1 MKQMKACGIAAEYNP
16 FHNGHKYQIE
26 QIRKNSDATTIIA
39 VMSGNWTQRGEPAIV
54 DKWMRAEAAIA
65 NGADIIAEL
74 PYLFAAQSASVFATG
89 AVKMLSL
96 AHADQMCFGSECGN
110 LDNLQDI
117 ADTPVN
123 PDHLRESLS
132 SGMSYPKAY
141 SLLTADMQPND
152 ILAVCYLRQ
161 LRDTSIEPLLIQR
174 TGGYLDPQMKE
185 NASAY
190 AIRSAL
196 AKKQPIDYA
205 TPMHAS
211 LNGSFQ
217 SFSELYYPYLRT
229 LLLTTPRS
237 ELEKLLLFSEGIEK
251 HLAIHAAENDTYSGF
266 LNACTNYR
274 YTASRIRRCCLQ
286 AMNHITKEKVSKL
299 PEADTLR
306 ILVFNDTGRAYL
318 KQLKK
323 TGVRIASRFADIP
336 YPWRTM
342 EYQTSLMYASVFP
355 PDDRRRIL
363 DREIGGAMYIP
374 GSHE

>member
-1 MKQMKACGIAAEYNP
+1 MKHQKACGIAAEYNP

-26 QIRKNSDATTIIA
+26 QIRRNSDADTIIT

-54 DKWMRAEAAIA
+54 DKWTRAEAAIA
-65 NGADIIAEL
+65 NGADIVAEL
-74 PYLFAAQSASVFATG
+74 PYFFVTQSASVFAEG
-89 AVKMLSL
+89 SVRMLNL

-110 LDNLQDI
+110 LENLQDI

-132 SGMSYPKAY
+132 SGMSFPKAY

-161 LRDTSIEPLLIQR
+161 LRLTSIEPLLIQR
-174 TGGYLDPQMKE
+174 TGGYLDPEMKT

-190 AIRSAL
+190 AIRKAL
-196 AKKQPIDYA
+196 SERQPIEYA
-205 TPMHAS
+205 TPMHAE
-211 LNGSFQ
+211 LNSHFL
-217 SFSELYYPYLRT
+217 SYSELYYPYLRT

-237 ELEKLLLFSEGIEK
+237 ELEKLFLFSEGIEK

-286 AMNHITKEKVSKL
+286 AMNHFSKEEASRL

-306 ILVFNDTGRAYL
+306 ILAFNDTGRSYL

-336 YPWRTM
+336 YPWRTL
-342 EYQTSLMYASVFP
+342 EYRTSLMYASVFP
-355 PDDRRRIL
+355 ADERRQIL
-363 DREIGGAMYIP
+363 DREIGGAMYLP
-374 GSHE
+374 GTHQ